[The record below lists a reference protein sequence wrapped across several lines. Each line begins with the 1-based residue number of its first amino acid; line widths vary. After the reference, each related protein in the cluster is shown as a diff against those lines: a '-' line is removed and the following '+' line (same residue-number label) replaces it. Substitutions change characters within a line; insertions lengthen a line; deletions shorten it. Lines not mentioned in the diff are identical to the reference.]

1 MAHKAMFV
9 YDQEDI
15 ITLVQTTGGA
25 TVDEFDASV
34 DAVTTTGISTNI
46 LDLEV
51 ASPNYLG
58 QSLYIRPLK
67 DVNGE
72 GIGGTGSPKM
82 IATLLHGT
90 TNSPA
95 TAAGSAI
102 QASADETLEIP
113 IPQNVTRYLKVTV
126 KSNGGGAS
134 NSIAKGAFQV
144 FIGRSN
150 MKG

>member
-9 YDQEDI
+9 YDQDDI

-34 DAVTTTGISTNI
+34 DAVTTSGISTNV

-51 ASPNYLG
+51 VSPNYHG
-58 QSLYIRPLK
+58 QSVYIRPLK
-67 DVNGE
+67 DVNGA

-82 IATLLHGT
+82 IATLLHGAT
-90 TNSPA
+90 ASPA
-95 TAAGSAI
+95 TAAGSAT
-102 QASADETLEIP
+102 QASANETLEIP

-134 NSIAKGAFQV
+134 NSIATGAFQV